1 MPVATPDSSGVPIPD
16 RTPDPIG
23 NAMAEA
29 AATTTVDIETLRPT
43 NEAKVAEA
51 LADAA
56 QSGRSVAARGG
67 ATRAA
72 DLPNA
77 APDPPDALLDLSA
90 LAGVITHWREDLT
103 VEVRAGT
110 TVGALNRELAPH
122 RQFLPLDP
130 PFPDRATLG
139 GVVAVGEP
147 GIRRPPGAR
156 ARDLVLGLGAALSDG
171 TTIRSG
177 GRVVKNV
184 TGYELTKL
192 FTGSFGTLGVITR
205 MALRLAALPEA
216 ARTWVFALPAEDPAE
231 RFAARILEG
240 LALAG
245 QPEAAA
251 LLPPGTGL
259 AGMPEGGGFRLALRF
274 EGLREE
280 ADRPVSHLAE
290 VLGSPPEEVRGGA
303 AEQLWGGVRDFLP
316 AVPRRKRTE
325 SGEDWFGVAARGGRA
340 ATLRTA
346 WRWAEFGPAL
356 AFPDLNRALAALPGA
371 ALPNALEA
379 ASREPGVVVSL
390 ESVPASWPRPG
401 TEPEAEKARQVFF
414 SEPPAPARALMRRLR
429 QGLDPAGALPP
440 GPFRWLREPPA

>member
-1 MPVATPDSSGVPIPD
+1 MRGV
-16 RTPDPIG
+16 
-23 NAMAEA
+23 
-29 AATTTVDIETLRPT
+29 AATSPADSGSEVLRPT
-43 NEAKVAEA
+43 SEAEVAEA
-51 LADAA
+51 LAEAA
-56 QSGRSVAARGG
+56 QSGRTVAARGG

-72 DLPNA
+72 DSPSA
-77 APDPPDALLDLSA
+77 APDPPDAVLEMSG
-90 LAGVITHWREDLT
+90 LAGVITHWKEDLT

-110 TVGALNRELAPH
+110 TVAALNRELAPH

-130 PFPDRATLG
+130 PFPARATLG
-139 GVVAVGEP
+139 GVVAVGES
-147 GIRRPPGAR
+147 GLRRPPGAR

-192 FTGSFGTLGVITR
+192 FAGSFGTLGVITR

-216 ARTWVFALPAEDPAE
+216 ARTWVFALPVEAPAE
-231 RFAARILEG
+231 RFAARVLEG

-251 LLPPGTGL
+251 LIPPGTGL
-259 AGMPEGGGFRLALRF
+259 PGMPEEGGFRLALRF

-290 VLGSPPEEVRGGA
+290 VLGSAPEEVTGGA
-303 AEQLWGGVRDFLP
+303 AEQMWCSIRDFLP

-340 ATLRTA
+340 ATLRTV
-346 WRWAEFGPAL
+346 WHWAEFGPTL
-356 AFPDLNRALAALPGA
+356 AFPDQNRTLAALPGA
-371 ALPNALEA
+371 ALRNALEA

-390 ESVPASWPRPG
+390 DSVPASWPRPG
-401 TEPEAEKARQVFF
+401 AEPEAEKVRQVFF
-414 SEPPAPARALMRRLR
+414 PEPPAPAQALMRRLR
-429 QGLDPAGALPP
+429 LGLDPAGALHP